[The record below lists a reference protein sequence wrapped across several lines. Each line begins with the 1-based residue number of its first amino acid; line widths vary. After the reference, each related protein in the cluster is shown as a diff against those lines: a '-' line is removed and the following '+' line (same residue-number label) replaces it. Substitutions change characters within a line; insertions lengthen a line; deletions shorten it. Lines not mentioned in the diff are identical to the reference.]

1 LAVAAFLTPGP
12 VQAPKITGLVS
23 GSGLALQGGM
33 MNRAAT
39 PAAALSLL
47 LASSAFAG
55 TASRSFMVG
64 AVVVRS
70 ATVTATISAT
80 AADGVRVEQ
89 VASRGT
95 PTPMLLVANASK
107 PMPKS
112 EMAQLRTPAEG
123 HLIATV
129 LY

>member
-1 LAVAAFLTPGP
+1 MT
-12 VQAPKITGLVS
+12 T
-23 GSGLALQGGM
+23 
-33 MNRAAT
+33 R
-39 PAAALSLL
+39 AAALTVALSL

-70 ATVTATISAT
+70 ATVTTTVSAT
-80 AADGVRVEQ
+80 ANDGVQVQQ

-95 PTPMLLVANASK
+95 PPPMLLVANELK
-107 PMPKS
+107 PMPES
-112 EMAQLRTPAEG
+112 GLTQLRTPADG
-123 HLIATV
+123 GVIATV

>member
-1 LAVAAFLTPGP
+1 MAVAVFLTPGP
-12 VQAPKITGLVS
+12 VQVPKITRLVS
-23 GSGLALQGGM
+23 GSRIALQACM
-33 MNRAAT
+33 MTR
-39 PAAALSLL
+39 AAALTVALSL

-70 ATVTATISAT
+70 ATVTATVSAT
-80 AADGVRVEQ
+80 ANDGVRVQQ

-95 PTPMLLVANASK
+95 PAPMLLVANEMK
-107 PMPKS
+107 PMPGS
-112 EMAQLRTPAEG
+112 GLAQLRTAAG
-123 HLIATV
+123 NVVATV

>member
-1 LAVAAFLTPGP
+1 MT
-12 VQAPKITGLVS
+12 TT
-23 GSGLALQGGM
+23 
-33 MNRAAT
+33 R
-39 PAAALSLL
+39 AAALTLALSL

-70 ATVTATISAT
+70 ATVTLRAT
-80 AADGVRVEQ
+80 AADGLHLEQ

-95 PTPMLLVANASK
+95 PAPMMLVANESK
-107 PMPKS
+107 PVS
-112 EMAQLRTPAEG
+112 GQAQRPTQV
-123 HLIATV
+123 IATV